1 MEERKVRE
9 EMQALID
16 RLLPAARAYYQ
27 ESRELMSNFEY
38 DSAYDRLQKLEEES
52 GIVLSGSPTQ
62 RVGYEV
68 VSSLPK
74 ITHEKP
80 MLSLDKTKS
89 VDELIAWLGAEK
101 ALLSWKM
108 DGLTIVLR
116 YRNGELYQAVTRGN
130 GYIGELVTNNVRAF
144 RNVPLRIPREL
155 RRSAER
161 VAVGN
166 VVK

>member
-68 VSSLPK
+68 V
-74 ITHEKP
+74 
-80 MLSLDKTKS
+80 
-89 VDELIAWLGAEK
+89 
-101 ALLSWKM
+101 
-108 DGLTIVLR
+108 
-116 YRNGELYQAVTRGN
+116 
-130 GYIGELVTNNVRAF
+130 
-144 RNVPLRIPREL
+144 
-155 RRSAER
+155 
-161 VAVGN
+161 
-166 VVK
+166 

>member
-89 VDELIAWLGAEK
+89 VDELIAWLGDQK

-130 GYIGELVTNNVRAF
+130 G
-144 RNVPLRIPREL
+144 
-155 RRSAER
+155 
-161 VAVGN
+161 
-166 VVK
+166 